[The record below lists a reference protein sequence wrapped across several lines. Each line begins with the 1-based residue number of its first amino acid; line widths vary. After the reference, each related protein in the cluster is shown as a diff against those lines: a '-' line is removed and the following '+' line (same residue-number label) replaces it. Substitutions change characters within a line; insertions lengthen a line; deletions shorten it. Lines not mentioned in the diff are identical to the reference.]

1 MVKTLLTYRGLL
13 CLVGMFFAVISAVAE
28 IPAGYYNSIR
38 GKRDAELKAA
48 LHNLLYN
55 HTLISSY
62 NDLPRY
68 FRKTDV
74 YPENHERAGQW
85 WEMYSNRT
93 LYSSS
98 FSGLNREHSLP
109 KSWWGGTTDTPAYI
123 DLNHL
128 YPSEAAANMAK
139 SNYPLGE
146 VSGTP
151 TFENGV
157 TTVGYPVSGQGGG
170 ARQVFEP
177 ADQYKGDFA
186 RTYFYMVTC
195 YQNLTWKYTW
205 MVSNNTYPT
214 LNQWAVNLLL
224 KWHEEDPVSQK
235 ELARNEEVYKVQ
247 ANRNPFID
255 YPELADYLWGSHK
268 GEAFYPEGEELGD
281 PVLITP
287 VQDMTL
293 EFGETVVNTTKTS
306 ALQVRGEN
314 LQTNPEFT
322 IAGTDRKMFSIEV
335 NSVNASDANK
345 TEGTWIRVTYQ
356 PTELGVHSA
365 RLIVSSYD
373 GAKSRGIALI
383 GQSVEKPVLH
393 DVHAIS
399 PKDVTETSYVA
410 LWEAPE
416 NDIIDHYVVT
426 RTIYPANAETYTD
439 EQIAEEPYL
448 FITGC
453 EPGSRESYHVRSYR
467 LGYYSD
473 PSNEIYV
480 DLLAGI
486 DKVGEDSQTIPMGWR
501 VALGGGL
508 ELMMPDGATV
518 NNVMIYD
525 LQGRLVMTLPEASNG
540 YLLPLA
546 PGGYIITAPNLAT
559 PLRVIF

>member
-1 MVKTLLTYRGLL
+1 M
-13 CLVGMFFAVISAVAE
+13 
-28 IPAGYYNSIR
+28 
-38 GKRDAELKAA
+38 
-48 LHNLLYN
+48 
-55 HTLISSY
+55 
-62 NDLPRY
+62 
-68 FRKTDV
+68 
-74 YPENHERAGQW
+74 
-85 WEMYSNRT
+85 
-93 LYSSS
+93 
-98 FSGLNREHSLP
+98 
-109 KSWWGGTTDTPAYI
+109 
-123 DLNHL
+123 
-128 YPSEAAANMAK
+128 
-139 SNYPLGE
+139 
-146 VSGTP
+146 
-151 TFENGV
+151 
-157 TTVGYPVSGQGGG
+157 
-170 ARQVFEP
+170 
-177 ADQYKGDFA
+177 
-186 RTYFYMVTC
+186 
-195 YQNLTWKYTW
+195 
-205 MVSNNTYPT
+205 
-214 LNQWAVNLLL
+214 
-224 KWHEEDPVSQK
+224 
-235 ELARNEEVYKVQ
+235 
-247 ANRNPFID
+247 
-255 YPELADYLWGSHK
+255 
-268 GEAFYPEGEELGD
+268 
-281 PVLITP
+281 
-287 VQDMTL
+287 
-293 EFGETVVNTTKTS
+293 VNTTKTS